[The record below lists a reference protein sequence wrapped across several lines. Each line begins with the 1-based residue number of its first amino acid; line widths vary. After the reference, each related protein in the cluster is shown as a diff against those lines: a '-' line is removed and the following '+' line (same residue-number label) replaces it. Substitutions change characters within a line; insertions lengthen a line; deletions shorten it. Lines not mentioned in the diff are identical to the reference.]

1 MGSPWQSPETQAAQ
15 PPWPNNGT
23 QPPRYGPPSPGPKAS
38 QQARHWGLITAVV
51 AVNVVAVAAAALITY
66 SITKQNNTSMAATA
80 ASPNGPSYSDAE
92 HNAAKD
98 KLCHTFD
105 SAVRGTGESDG
116 LIVNG
121 DLNIPVVLRKINS
134 VAAVQNSLSPATP
147 NDVAEA
153 RNRHAGLSASGGS
166 SSCAGRVQ
174 SRSSRAQRNQ

>member
-1 MGSPWQSPETQAAQ
+1 M
-15 PPWPNNGT
+15 
-23 QPPRYGPPSPGPKAS
+23 
-38 QQARHWGLITAVV
+38 V

-153 RNRHAGLSASGGS
+153 AKEYIQSAIDVSSAALAGKPASEVNRLTDAGNAATYALAD
-166 SSCAGRVQ
+166 SCGLPH
-174 SRSSRAQRNQ
+174 